1 MMAIAL
7 GVDGPTIVWR
17 KLSNSTKFFA
27 HDHMNGI
34 VSQSI
39 WPMSSSAFC
48 CCASVIAGR
57 RSAAGVTMLPE
68 ASVVRPSWSIA

>member
-1 MMAIAL
+1 MIAIAF
-7 GVDGPTIVWR
+7 GVDGPTIVWW

-39 WPMSSSAFC
+39 WPMSVSAFC
-48 CCASVIAGR
+48 DWASVIEVG
-57 RSAAGVTMLPE
+57 AAPVLVTISPDAL
-68 ASVVRPSWSIA
+68 VVSPSWSIA